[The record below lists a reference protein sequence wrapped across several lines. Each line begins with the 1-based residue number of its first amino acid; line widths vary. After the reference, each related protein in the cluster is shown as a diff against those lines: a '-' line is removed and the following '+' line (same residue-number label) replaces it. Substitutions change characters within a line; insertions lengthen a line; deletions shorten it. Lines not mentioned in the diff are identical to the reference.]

1 MRLVA
6 VVGCLALVS
15 CGAGA
20 EMRSIEVTATAYNS
34 LPDQTSGDPAI
45 GAWGDRLEPGVKAIA
60 VSRDLLELGLGHGT
74 VVRIAGLDGE
84 YRVLDK
90 MARRWERKIDIYMG
104 VDAEAARRW
113 GKRRVT
119 LSWVPEA
126 P

>member
-1 MRLVA
+1 MRNVERA
-6 VVGCLALVS
+6 RHEVPGRDGDGRIEDADRHQDIGSHLAL
-15 CGAGA
+15 
-20 EMRSIEVTATAYNS
+20 MHTREVVHVLDDN
-34 LPDQTSGDPAI
+34 
-45 GAWGDRLEPGVKAIA
+45 A
-60 VSRDLLELGLGHGT
+60 VYAALDVRIGLGHGT